1 MSVEPTTLTQEQ
13 KNEITDYINMYRTKH
28 SAPIKEEPIK
38 EEPIKEEPIKEE
50 PIKEE
55 PIKEEAK
62 KNILY
67 LIENL
72 LYLIRAGYKRRVVLQ
87 SLDIII
93 NEVLMNKENTE
104 SSKLEEVNR
113 LYYVKYLLESGKSLY
128 YVFQPVLSIF
138 LRVEDQVRGL

>member
-28 SAPIKEEPIK
+28 SA
-38 EEPIKEEPIKEE
+38 PIKEE

>member
-1 MSVEPTTLTQEQ
+1 MSVEPPTLTQEQ
-13 KNEITDYINMYRTKH
+13 KNEITDCINMHRTKH

-38 EEPIKEEPIKEE
+38 
-50 PIKEE
+50 
-55 PIKEEAK
+55 EAK

-113 LYYVKYLLESGKSLY
+113 LYYVKYLLESEKSLY

>member
-13 KNEITDYINMYRTKH
+13 KNEITDYINMCRTKH
-28 SAPIKEEPIK
+28 SAL
-38 EEPIKEEPIKEE
+38 IKEE